1 MPSCPASTRSRAN
14 VADGTVTTSAPN
26 AYSLDFSV
34 VTCRAFL
41 VSGRDNMAAMF
52 MFLHGYH
59 SGKRGV
65 IPFDSNGPYPARLGV
80 YCKQHPDANLIEA
93 SEQILSE
100 LDRGI

>member
-1 MPSCPASTRSRAN
+1 MKRAFIIASLTTAAL
-14 VADGTVTTSAPN
+14 VATGAPN
-26 AYSLDFSV
+26 AYGLDLSV

-41 VSGRDNMAAMF
+41 ASGRANMAAMF
-52 MFLHGYH
+52 MFLRGYH

-65 IPFDSNGPYPARLGV
+65 IPYDSKDPYPGRLGF

-93 SEQILSE
+93 SERILSE

>member
-1 MPSCPASTRSRAN
+1 MKRFLIIASLTTTAL
-14 VADGTVTTSAPN
+14 VTTGAAN
-26 AYSLDFSV
+26 TLDYSV

-41 VSGRDNMAAMF
+41 ASGLDNMAAMF
-52 MFLHGYH
+52 MFLRGYH

-65 IPFDSNGPYPARLGV
+65 IPFDSKDPYPGKLGF